1 VMNKID
7 IFIEQLDDLFFI
19 VKIGVYA
26 AGFKR
31 SNGPVLI
38 EQSPFGII

>member
-1 VMNKID
+1 MMNKVD
-7 IFIEQLDDLFFI
+7 VFVEQLYNVLFV